1 MNKALGYISAI
12 FKTTICIALFLICQ
26 MSALFLFDAAGL
38 DRKVYEGSFIAI
50 YSVVIIIVFLIYS
63 AISSY
68 RKNRLVMR
76 EKLDIKR
83 ILMLILMGFALLGL
97 VSMYMIIANLISE
110 YVSSFQGEL
119 DKYSESMDRFS
130 SVSVDEVP
138 WWDPVLDAL
147 ATSFIV
153 PFAEELVFRGA
164 VFGELSRRINWV
176 LSAVISSAIFGLFH
190 GISIHIGY
198 ALISG
203 MILCVVYQYTKSI
216 FASYIMHATFNLFG
230 SAIFTFLDS
239 SIMSGVGIN
248 QDRLNLSLLIIEI
261 LAIWPA
267 AIGMYFTIYRPY
279 KLKQV
284 TIKEQL

>member
-12 FKTTICIALFLICQ
+12 FKATICIALFLICQ
-26 MSALFLFDAAGL
+26 MSALFLFDVTGL
-38 DRKVYEGSFIAI
+38 DYKVYEGSFITF
-50 YSVVIIIVFLIYS
+50 YSLIIILAFMVYS
-63 AISSY
+63 AVSSY
-68 RKNRLVMR
+68 RKDRLVMR
-76 EKLDIKR
+76 EKLGIRR
-83 ILMLILMGFALLGL
+83 IFLLILMGFALLGI
-97 VSMYMIIANLISE
+97 VSVYMMFANIIAE
-110 YVSSFQGEL
+110 YVSSLQGEL
-119 DKYSESMDRFS
+119 DRYSENMNRFS
-130 SVSVDEVP
+130 SISVDEVP

-153 PFAEELVFRGA
+153 PLAEELTFRGA
-164 VFGELSRRINWV
+164 VFGELSRKFNWV
-176 LSAVISSAIFGLFH
+176 LSAVISSTIFGLFH

-203 MILCVVYQYTKSI
+203 IILCAVYHYTKSI

-239 SIMSGVGIN
+239 SVMSKFDIN
-248 QDRLNLSLLIIEI
+248 QGKLNFLMLIIEI

-267 AIGMYFTIYRPY
+267 AIGMYFICRSY
-279 KLKQV
+279 KSEQE